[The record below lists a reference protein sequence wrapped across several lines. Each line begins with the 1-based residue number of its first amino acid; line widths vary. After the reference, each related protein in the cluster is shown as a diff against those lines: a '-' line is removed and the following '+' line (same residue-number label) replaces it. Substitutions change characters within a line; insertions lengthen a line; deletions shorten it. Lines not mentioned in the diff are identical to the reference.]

1 MRVSFKVS
9 LFSLV
14 AWGLSAAS
22 MQAGAQ
28 VDQKSQANNPVLD
41 RLERGEVISSKSG
54 QAFLLQS
61 IVKKDA
67 SAVLKSLTGDLKTL
81 SKVIPQVAFAKP
93 MLTESG
99 KKILYLKLR
108 GLGDGLG
115 ILLEVKQGASESF
128 ANARALIR
136 SADLLPLRD
145 TQDSVNDV
153 SDGMVLKA
161 VEERNKTSAD
171 ATRIIGGDQVLVLEG
186 PLNKIMAMPNLRLTA
201 EISVA
206 PYTIMEKSSGII
218 GGPAPKVMS
227 YSLLQV
233 RMAVGNQ
240 VRIGGE
246 LGDYKGFG
254 DQRLELAKLTG
265 EELVRN
271 LRLKIESL

>member
-9 LFSLV
+9 LFSFVSL
-14 AWGLSAAS
+14 GLSTAVAFGQS
-22 MQAGAQ
+22 Q
-28 VDQKSQANNPVLD
+28 VEQRSQANNTVLD
-41 RLERGEVISSKSG
+41 RLERGEVVSSKSG
-54 QAFLLQS
+54 QAFLVQS
-61 IVKKDA
+61 VLKKDA
-67 SAVLKSLTGDLKTL
+67 STVLKSLTGDLKSL
-81 SKVIPQVAFAKP
+81 GKVIPQIAFAKP

-99 KKILYLKLR
+99 KKVLYLKLR

-115 ILLEVKQGASESF
+115 ILLEVKQGASDSF
-128 ANARALIR
+128 SNARAMIR

-145 TQDSVNDV
+145 TQDSLSDV

-161 VEERNKTSAD
+161 VEDRNRSSSD

-186 PLNKIMAMPNLRLTA
+186 PLNKIMAMPNLRVTA

-206 PYTIMEKSSGII
+206 PYTIMEKSSGIV
-218 GGPAPKVMS
+218 GAAAPKVLS

-233 RMAVGNQ
+233 RMAIGNQ
-240 VRIGGE
+240 VRVGGE

-254 DQRLELAKLTG
+254 EQRLELAKVTG
-265 EELVRN
+265 EELIRN